1 MTLKNR
7 ISLLA
12 SLLFTILFGLASTLI
27 FILYSNFRKE
37 EFRDRLEIKALSNI
51 KLLVN
56 VKQVDN
62 QLLKIIDQNS
72 INKLYDEKTLV
83 FDSNYKLIYSSI
95 DDAKI
100 NWSIDDLKYLKKNK
114 TFFKQ
119 QGDYEVYGVFY
130 DTKDRDFY
138 ALISATDDYGKRKL
152 LFLRYTLI
160 ISYIFFTCVCWVVT
174 SITVKK
180 LMNPLSAFHQKIK
193 NINENNLDTR
203 VESKSNKNEIDLIAN
218 EFNFMMDRIE
228 ISYQK
233 QKEFTAHASHEL
245 RTPLSR
251 LTSQIE
257 NTIED
262 PATSSKGKSFLKT
275 ILSDVNQLTELI
287 NSLLI
292 LSKIDNKNHES
303 TEVHRMDEILFSAI
317 ENLNKSFPDF
327 VILFEIEESENLDTA
342 LEVKGNKNLLE
353 IAISNVLKNA
363 CVYSDNKQ
371 AIVNISISEEE
382 TLIIGVSNTGNTLS
396 ESEQKNLFQPFMRG
410 ENSKGTSGFG
420 LGLRIVQRILALHKA
435 KIIYS
440 VPQKKTNL
448 FQLIFNS
455 SL

>member
-7 ISLLA
+7 ISLLV
-12 SLLFTILFGLASTLI
+12 SLLFTILFGLASTVI
-27 FILYSNFRKE
+27 FILYSNYRKE

-83 FDSNYKLIYSSI
+83 FDSNFKLIYSSI

-130 DTKDRDFY
+130 DTNDKDFY
-138 ALISATDDYGKRKL
+138 ALISATDDYGKKKL

-160 ISYIFFTCVCWVVT
+160 ISYIFFTCLCWVIT
-174 SITVKK
+174 SFTVKK
-180 LMNPLSAFHQKIK
+180 VMNPLNAFHQKIK

-203 VESKSNKNEIDLIAN
+203 IESKSTKNEIDLIAD

-228 ISYQK
+228 LSYQR

-251 LTSQIE
+251 MTSQIE
-257 NTIED
+257 NAVAD
-262 PATSSKGKSFLKT
+262 PDTKPKNKSFLNA
-275 ILSDVNQLTELI
+275 ILTDVNHLSELI

-292 LSKIDNKNHES
+292 LSKIDNREVENHE
-303 TEVHRMDEILFSAI
+303 VQRIDEILFSSI
-317 ENLNKSFPDF
+317 EKINKSFPDF
-327 VILFEIEESENLDTA
+327 VILFEMEESEDLDTA
-342 LEVKGNKNLLE
+342 LEIKGNKNLLE
-353 IAISNVLKNA
+353 IALSNVLKNA

-371 AIVNISISEEE
+371 AKVKISTDRYHLIVS
-382 TLIIGVSNTGNTLS
+382 VSNTGDTLS
-396 ESEQKNLFQPFMRG
+396 EAEQKNLFQPFMRG
-410 ENSKGTSGFG
+410 KNSKGTSGFG
-420 LGLRIVQRILALHKA
+420 LGLRIVQRILTLHKA
-435 KIIYS
+435 NITYS
-440 VPQKKTNL
+440 VTNINTNL
-448 FQLIFNS
+448 FQLFFN
-455 SL
+455 L

>member
-7 ISLLA
+7 ISLLV

-27 FILYSNFRKE
+27 FVLYSNFRKD

-56 VKQVDN
+56 VKEIDN
-62 QLLKIIDQNS
+62 QLLKMIDQNS

-100 NWSIDDLKYLKKNK
+100 KWSIDDLKYLKKNK
-114 TFFKQ
+114 TFFKK
-119 QGDYEVYGVFY
+119 QGNYEVYGVFY
-130 DTKDRDFY
+130 DTKDKDFY
-138 ALISATDDYGKRKL
+138 ALISATDNFGQRRL
-152 LFLRYTLI
+152 LFLRYTLVV
-160 ISYIFFTCVCWVVT
+160 SYILFTCICWVIT

-180 LMNPLSAFHQKIK
+180 LMSPLNAFHQKIK

-203 VESKSNKNEIDLIAN
+203 VASKSNKDEIDLIAN

-228 ISYQK
+228 ISYQR

-251 LTSQIE
+251 ITSQIE
-257 NTIED
+257 NVIADTK
-262 PATSSKGKSFLKT
+262 TSNERKSFLIN

-292 LSKIDNKNHES
+292 LSKIDNKKHENN
-303 TEVHRMDEILFSAI
+303 ELHRMDEILFSAI
-317 ENLNKSFPDF
+317 ENLNKSYPEF
-327 VILFEIEESENLDTA
+327 VILFEIEENDDLDTA
-342 LEVKGNKNLLE
+342 LEINGNKNLLE

-371 AIVNISISEEE
+371 AKVIISTQDNNLIISI
-382 TLIIGVSNTGNTLS
+382 LNTGDTLS
-396 ESEQKNLFQPFMRG
+396 ENEQKLLFQPFMRG
-410 ENSKGTSGFG
+410 KNSKGTSGFG
-420 LGLRIVQRILALHKA
+420 LGLRIVQRILTLHKA
-435 KIIYS
+435 TITYS
-440 VPQKKTNL
+440 VPAKNKNL
-448 FQLIFNS
+448 FQLIFH
-455 SL
+455 L

>member
-7 ISLLA
+7 ISLLV
-12 SLLFTILFGLASTLI
+12 SLLFTILFGLASTVI
-27 FILYSNFRKE
+27 FVLYSNFRKE

-56 VKQVDN
+56 VKEVDD
-62 QLLKIIDQNS
+62 QLLKMIDQNS

-83 FDSNYKLIYSSI
+83 FDSHFKLIYSSI

-100 NWSIDDLKYLKKNK
+100 NWSVDDLKYLKKHK

-160 ISYIFFTCVCWVVT
+160 ISYIFFTCICWVLT
-174 SITVKK
+174 SLMIKK
-180 LMNPLSAFHQKIK
+180 AMNPLSIFHQKIK

-228 ISYQK
+228 VSYQK

-251 LTSQIE
+251 ITAQIE
-257 NTIED
+257 NTIADSE
-262 PATSSKGKSFLKT
+262 TSLKGKFFLNT
-275 ILSDVNQLTELI
+275 ILSDVNHLSELI
-287 NSLLI
+287 HSLLV
-292 LSKIDNKNHES
+292 LSKIDTNTAANDEIQ
-303 TEVHRMDEILFSAI
+303 RMDEILFSAI
-317 ENLNKSFPDF
+317 ENLNKTFPDF

-342 LEVKGNKNLLE
+342 LEIKGNKNLLE
-353 IAISNVLKNA
+353 IAVSNVLKNA

-371 AIVNISISEEE
+371 AKVKISTKEDHLVISV
-382 TLIIGVSNTGNTLS
+382 LNTGKTLS
-396 ESEQKNLFQPFMRG
+396 ENEQKNLFQPFMRG

-420 LGLRIVQRILALHKA
+420 LGLRIVNRILMLHNA
-435 KIIYS
+435 KINYS
-440 VPQKKTNL
+440 VPAEKTNL
-448 FQLIFNS
+448 FELIFH
-455 SL
+455 

>member
-7 ISLLA
+7 ISLLV
-12 SLLFTILFGLASTLI
+12 SLLFTILFGLASTVI
-27 FILYSNFRKE
+27 FILYSNYRKE

-56 VKQVDN
+56 VKQIDN

-100 NWSIDDLKYLKKNK
+100 KWSVDDLKYLKKNK

-130 DTKDRDFY
+130 DTNDRDFY
-138 ALISATDDYGKRKL
+138 ALISATDNFGKKKL

-160 ISYIFFTCVCWVVT
+160 VSYLFFTCLCWIIT
-174 SITVKK
+174 SFTVKK
-180 LMNPLSAFHQKIK
+180 LMNPLNSFHQKIK

-203 VESKSNKNEIDLIAN
+203 IESKSNKNEIDLIAN

-228 ISYQK
+228 VSYQK
-233 QKEFTAHASHEL
+233 QKEFTANASHEL

-251 LTSQIE
+251 ITSQIE
-257 NTIED
+257 NAVAD
-262 PATSSKGKSFLKT
+262 PKTSPENKSFLT
-275 ILSDVNQLTELI
+275 NILADVNQLTELI

-292 LSKIDNKNHES
+292 LSKVDTNRGEN
-303 TEVHRMDEILFSAI
+303 TEIHRMDEILFSAI

-327 VILFEIEESENLDTA
+327 VILFEIEENENLDTA
-342 LEVKGNKNLLE
+342 LEIKGNKNLLE
-353 IAISNVLKNA
+353 IALSNVLKNA

-371 AIVNISISEEE
+371 ATVKISADDHH
-382 TLIIGVSNTGNTLS
+382 LILSVSNTGITLS
-396 ESEQKNLFQPFMRG
+396 EEEQKNLFQPFMRG
-410 ENSKGTSGFG
+410 ENSKGTTGFG
-420 LGLRIVQRILALHKA
+420 LGLRIVQRILTLHKA
-435 KIIYS
+435 TISYS
-440 VPQKKTNL
+440 LSNINTNL
-448 FQLIFNS
+448 FRLTFH
-455 SL
+455 L

>member
-7 ISLLA
+7 ISLLV
-12 SLLFTILFGLASTLI
+12 SLLFTILFGLASTVI
-27 FILYSNFRKE
+27 FILYSNYRKE

-100 NWSIDDLKYLKKNK
+100 NWSVDDLKYLKKNK

-130 DTKDRDFY
+130 DTNDKDFY
-138 ALISATDDYGKRKL
+138 ALISATDNYGKKKL

-160 ISYIFFTCVCWVVT
+160 ISYIFFTCVCWILT
-174 SITVKK
+174 SFMVKK
-180 LMNPLSAFHQKIK
+180 AMNPLHAFHQKIK

-203 VESKSNKNEIDLIAN
+203 IESKSTKDEIDLIAD

-228 ISYQK
+228 VSYQR

-251 LTSQIE
+251 MTSQIE
-257 NTIED
+257 NAMAEPELQPKD
-262 PATSSKGKSFLKT
+262 KSFLNS
-275 ILSDVNQLTELI
+275 ILDDVNHLSELI

-292 LSKIDNKNHES
+292 LSKIDNRKADHHE
-303 TEVHRMDEILFSAI
+303 VQRIDEILFSSI
-317 ENLNKSFPDF
+317 EKINKAFPDF
-327 VILFEIEESENLDTA
+327 VILFEMEESDDLDTA
-342 LEVKGNKNLLE
+342 LEVKGNRNLLE
-353 IAISNVLKNA
+353 IALTNILKNA

-371 AIVNISISEEE
+371 AKVKIS
-382 TLIIGVSNTGNTLS
+382 TDHHHLIISVSNTGETLN
-396 ESEQKNLFQPFMRG
+396 EEEQKNLFQPFMRG
-410 ENSKGTSGFG
+410 RNSKGTSGFG
-420 LGLRIVQRILALHKA
+420 LGLRIVQRILILHKA
-435 KIIYS
+435 NITYS
-440 VPQKKTNL
+440 ASNINTNL
-448 FQLIFNS
+448 FQLFFN
-455 SL
+455 L

>member
-7 ISLLA
+7 ISLLV
-12 SLLFTILFGLASTLI
+12 SLLFTILFGLASTVI
-27 FILYSNFRKE
+27 FVLYSNFRKE

-56 VKQVDN
+56 VKEVDD
-62 QLLKIIDQNS
+62 QLLKMIDQNS

-83 FDSNYKLIYSSI
+83 FDSQFKLIYSSI

-100 NWSIDDLKYLKKNK
+100 NWSVDDLKYLKKHK

-130 DTKDRDFY
+130 DTKDKDFY

-152 LFLRYTLI
+152 LFLRYTLV
-160 ISYIFFTCVCWVVT
+160 ISYIFFTCLCWVLT
-174 SITVKK
+174 SFMVKK
-180 LMNPLSAFHQKIK
+180 AMNPLGLFHQKIK

-203 VESKSNKNEIDLIAN
+203 IKSKSNKNEIDLIAN

-251 LTSQIE
+251 ITSQIE
-257 NTIED
+257 NVVAD
-262 PATSSKGKSFLKT
+262 PKTTVENKSFLKT

-287 NSLLI
+287 TSLLT
-292 LSKIDNKNHES
+292 LSKIDTKNQEN
-303 TEVHRMDEILFSAI
+303 TETHRLDEILFSAI

-327 VILFEIEESENLDTA
+327 VILFEIEESENLDSA
-342 LEVKGNKNLLE
+342 LEIKGNKNLLE

-371 AIVNISISEEE
+371 AKVKISAIGDSLVISIS
-382 TLIIGVSNTGNTLS
+382 NTGKTLT
-396 ESEQKNLFQPFMRG
+396 ENEQKNLFQPFMRG
-410 ENSKGTSGFG
+410 ENSKGTTGFG
-420 LGLRIVQRILALHKA
+420 LGLRIVNRILNLHQSS
-435 KIIYS
+435 ITYS
-440 VPQKKTNL
+440 VTDENANL
-448 FQLIFNS
+448 FQLIFH
-455 SL
+455 

>member
-7 ISLLA
+7 ISLLV
-12 SLLFTILFGLASTLI
+12 SLLFTILFGLASTVI
-27 FILYSNFRKE
+27 FVLYSNFRKE

-56 VKQVDN
+56 VKEVDD
-62 QLLKIIDQNS
+62 QLLKMIDQNS

-100 NWSIDDLKYLKKNK
+100 NWSIEDLKYLKKHK

-119 QGDYEVYGVFY
+119 QGNYEVYGVFY
-130 DTKDRDFY
+130 DTKDKDFY

-160 ISYIFFTCVCWVVT
+160 ISYIFFTCICWILT
-174 SITVKK
+174 SFMIKK
-180 LMNPLSAFHQKIK
+180 AMNPLRVFHQKIK

-203 VESKSNKNEIDLIAN
+203 IKSKSNKNEIDLIAN

-233 QKEFTAHASHEL
+233 QKEFTSNASHEL

-251 LTSQIE
+251 ITSQIE
-257 NTIED
+257 NNVSD
-262 PATSSKGKSFLKT
+262 PTTSDKAKVFLKT

-292 LSKIDNKNHES
+292 LSKIDTKNQEYNE
-303 TEVHRMDEILFSAI
+303 THRMDEILFSAI

-327 VILFEIEESENLDTA
+327 VILFEMEENENLDTA
-342 LEVKGNKNLLE
+342 LEIKGNKNLLD
-353 IAISNVLKNA
+353 IALSNVLKNA

-371 AIVNISISEEE
+371 AKVKISNSSDNHLIISIS
-382 TLIIGVSNTGNTLS
+382 NTGTTLS
-396 ESEQKNLFQPFMRG
+396 ENEQKNLFEPFMRG
-410 ENSKGTSGFG
+410 ENSKGTAGFG
-420 LGLRIVQRILALHKA
+420 LGLRIVNRILTLHSA
-435 KIIYS
+435 QIVYS
-440 VPQKKTNL
+440 IPEENTNL
-448 FQLIFNS
+448 FQLIFY
-455 SL
+455 